1 MDKLRTLLI
10 QHEGLRTHPYED
22 TVGVLSVGVGRNLDS
37 RGLSMEE
44 VHFLLDNDIKISI
57 EELSR
62 TFDWFDLLN
71 EPRRDALIS
80 MHFNMGLTSLLKFKK
95 TLAFFSKSL
104 WLAGAEEMLDSK
116 WADQVGQ
123 RAIDLSTMIRTGKH
137 LKALRSPVS

>member
-1 MDKLRTLLI
+1 MNKLRTLLI
-10 QHEGLRTHPYED
+10 RHEGLRTHPYED
-22 TVGVLSVGVGRNLDS
+22 SVGVLSVGVGRNLDS

-44 VHFLLDNDIKISI
+44 VYFLLDNDIQISI

-62 TFDWFDLLN
+62 TFEWFDLLN

-104 WLAGAEEMLDSK
+104 WLEGAEEMLDSK
-116 WADQVGQ
+116 WADQVGT
-123 RAIDLSTMIRTGKH
+123 RAIDLSTMIRTGKY
-137 LKALRSPVS
+137 LKASRSPAS